1 MLSTAWMWVRFL
13 GVAAGIAAFW
23 LGLSVM
29 DDDDK
34 PALRFIAGGAGVI
47 ILLVA
52 ASFWRV

>member
-1 MLSTAWMWVRFL
+1 MLSTAWMWVRLL
-13 GVAAGIAAFW
+13 GIATGIAAFW
-23 LGLSVM
+23 LGLSMM

-34 PALRFIAGGAGVI
+34 PGLKFIAGGAGVI